1 MKQIAR
7 SNLQFPTKILT
18 YYISEC
24 GFTDEEIEV
33 LKLRARGKSIVQI
46 AMELSLSEAT
56 VSRRIRNIKDKIMT
70 VD

>member
-1 MKQIAR
+1 MGQIAR
-7 SNLQFPTKILT
+7 SNLQFPAKILT

-33 LKLRARGKSIVQI
+33 LRLRARGKSIVQI
-46 AMELSLSEAT
+46 AIELSLSEAT
-56 VSRRIRNIKDKIMT
+56 VSRRIRSIKDKIMT